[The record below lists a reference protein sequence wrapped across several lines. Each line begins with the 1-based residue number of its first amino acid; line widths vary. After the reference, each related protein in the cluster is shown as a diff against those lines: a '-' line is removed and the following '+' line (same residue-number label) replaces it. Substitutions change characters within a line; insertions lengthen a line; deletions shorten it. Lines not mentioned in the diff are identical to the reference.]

1 MDKEG
6 FGDAGLAPPWQ
17 DLWERDAVKGLST
30 TGQRS
35 LPQPIACSLS
45 KVLKIAHVC
54 DSQIW
59 IIPVC
64 FMLALREE
72 GD

>member
-1 MDKEG
+1 MR
-6 FGDAGLAPPWQ
+6 GLAPPWQ
-17 DLWERDAVKGLST
+17 GLWESDAVKGLST

-45 KVLKIAHVC
+45 KVLKIADVY

-72 GD
+72 GE